1 MTTTDPLLIQAVQ
14 ELDAGTR
21 ALLDLSL
28 RRAISDERVAAA
40 LGVEL
45 AEIPRRRA
53 RGISELADKLA
64 VPGPAEL
71 AMLLVA
77 LPDLPE
83 EAWGVPDPSHPKA
96 GPVSRARRARAF
108 RRVAVAASPLVAAAA
123 VMAALIVSSGGTKQ
137 VHVSVASSLGA
148 AQQKVAAT
156 PKSPAKSTAKTPMP
170 RKLTAP
176 DIIASAEGPT
186 PADLPRA
193 TSTRQRRQRMHKRHA
208 ATHRAKHHKAV
219 KKPVTPPSADK
230 FASSVPRPD
239 AYVAPAKPKVVHKRK
254 RHVHRRKPTT
264 PTVPTPT
271 PQPDVTAPL
280 TNNQTTSTPLQQ
292 VTPQPPVIIKKAPDA
307 SDGAAKKTYE
317 NDGNG
322 NGNGHRGGNGCGHGG
337 SGNGDSQPNDQGHG
351 NYQKPPS
358 QAPDQQSLLSIFK
371 KHRES
376 GNYNSERPQ
385 GSASPQGD

>member
-1 MTTTDPLLIQAVQ
+1 MATTDPLLIQAVQ

-40 LGVEL
+40 LGVQL

-71 AMLLVA
+71 ALLLVA
-77 LPDLPE
+77 LPGLPE

-96 GPVSRARRARAF
+96 GSVSRARRARAF

-137 VHVSVASSLGA
+137 VHVSVASSQGA
-148 AQQKVAAT
+148 GQQEVAAASKAPAT
-156 PKSPAKSTAKTPMP
+156 STSKTAEMPK
-170 RKLTAP
+170 KLSAP
-176 DIIASAEGPT
+176 DIIASADGPT

-193 TSTRQRRQRMHKRHA
+193 TATRQRAQRIRKRHA
-208 ATHRAKHHKAV
+208 ATHRVKRHKAV
-219 KKPVTPPSADK
+219 KKPVVTPPSADK

-264 PTVPTPT
+264 PTVPTP
-271 PQPDVTAPL
+271 QPDVTAPL
-280 TNNQTTSTPLQQ
+280 TNNQTTSTPPPIPQI
-292 VTPQPPVIIKKAPDA
+292 TPQPPVIKKAPDG
-307 SDGAAKKTYE
+307 DGGSAKKTY
-317 NDGNG
+317 GSA
-322 NGNGHRGGNGCGHGG
+322 GNGCGHGG
-337 SGNGDSQPNDQGHG
+337 SGDGNSQPNDQGNGH
-351 NYQKPPS
+351 YQKPPG
-358 QAPDQQSLLSIFK
+358 QTPDQQSLLGIFK
-371 KHRES
+371 KHREG
-376 GNYNSERPQ
+376 GNYS
-385 GSASPQGD
+385 S

>member
-1 MTTTDPLLIQAVQ
+1 MATPDPLLIQAVQ

-40 LGVEL
+40 LGVQL

-71 AMLLVA
+71 ALLLVA

-83 EAWGVPDPSHPKA
+83 EAWGVPNPSHPKV
-96 GPVSRARRARAF
+96 GSVSRARRVRAF

-137 VHVSVASSLGA
+137 VHVSVASSLSA
-148 AQQKVAAT
+148 SQQKVAAAA
-156 PKSPAKSTAKTPMP
+156 KAPAKSTSKPAEMP
-170 RKLTAP
+170 KNKLSAP
-176 DIIASAEGPT
+176 DIVASAQGPT

-193 TSTRQRRQRMHKRHA
+193 TATRQRAQRMRKRHA
-208 ATHRAKHHKAV
+208 ATHRAKRHKAV
-219 KKPVTPPSADK
+219 KKPVAPPSSDK

-264 PTVPTPT
+264 PTVPTP
-271 PQPDVTAPL
+271 QPDLTAPL
-280 TNNQTTSTPLQQ
+280 TNNQTTSTPPSIQQ
-292 VTPQPPVIIKKAPDA
+292 ITPQPPVIKKAPEGD
-307 SDGAAKKTYE
+307 DGVVKKTYGG
-317 NDGNG
+317 NGNG
-322 NGNGHRGGNGCGHGG
+322 NGNGHGNGCGHGG
-337 SGNGDSQPNDQGHG
+337 SGNGDSQPNGQGHG
-351 NYQKPPS
+351 NYQKTPS
-358 QAPDQQSLLSIFK
+358 QTPDQQSLLGIFK

-376 GNYNSERPQ
+376 GNYNS
-385 GSASPQGD
+385 